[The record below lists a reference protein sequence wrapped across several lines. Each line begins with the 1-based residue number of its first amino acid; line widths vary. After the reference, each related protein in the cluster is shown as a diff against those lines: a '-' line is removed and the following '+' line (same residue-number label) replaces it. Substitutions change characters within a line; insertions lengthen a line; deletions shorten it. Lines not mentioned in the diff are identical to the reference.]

1 MANLSI
7 NLSLRVRTVMTET
20 RKMSKSSVQN
30 EKTPEAIVLRD
41 ILENGAL
48 EEQRRLEADKNVS
61 EGEIL
66 VGCLGGVRF
75 LGSK

>member
-1 MANLSI
+1 
-7 NLSLRVRTVMTET
+7 MTET

-30 EKTPEAIVLRD
+30 EKTPEAIVLGD

-66 VGCLGGVRF
+66 VGCLGVCFGIF
-75 LGSK
+75 